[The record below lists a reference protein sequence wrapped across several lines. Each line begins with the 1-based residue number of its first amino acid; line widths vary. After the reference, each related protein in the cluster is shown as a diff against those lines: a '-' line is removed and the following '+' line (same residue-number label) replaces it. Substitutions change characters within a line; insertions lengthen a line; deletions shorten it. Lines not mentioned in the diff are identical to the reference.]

1 MSGAPRRP
9 LSYGR
14 QEITEE
20 DIRAVVECLHGD
32 FLTQGPRVA
41 AFEHLLCEAT
51 GARHAVAV
59 ANGTAALHLAYLAM
73 GVGPGDVG
81 VTTPISF
88 VATSNGLLY
97 AGATV
102 AFADVDA
109 STGLVRGDELERVVD
124 GLVREGRG
132 PKVITSVD
140 LAGQPVDRE
149 AVQAIAQKC
158 GARVLE
164 DAAHSLGA
172 TYEDAAHSLGA
183 TYEVGGKSFRVGG
196 CAHADAAILSFHPVK
211 HVTTGEGGAILTND
225 NALYSALLDLRT
237 HGIHR
242 DPSRMKRSA
251 DDPFA
256 GPWYYEQALLG
267 FNYRITD
274 IQCAL
279 GASQMTRLS
288 AFVARRQA
296 IAARYDVALSS
307 GPLAEQIV
315 PARRLPNRTHAHH
328 LYIVQVRPRA
338 GEDVRVTAARR
349 RAIFIRLAEER
360 IQCQV
365 HYIPIPW
372 QPYYVGNP
380 LVVQSTYAGAEAYYA
395 ASFSIPMF
403 PAMTDDDVETV
414 VEALQ
419 RACAGI

>member
-1 MSGAPRRP
+1 MSGSPRKP

-20 DIRAVVECLHGD
+20 DVRAVVECLHSD

-41 AFEHLLCEAT
+41 TFERLLCEAT

-73 GVGPGDVG
+73 GVGPGDIG

-88 VATSNGLLY
+88 AATSNGMLY
-97 AGATV
+97 TGATV
-102 AFADVDA
+102 AFADVEA
-109 STGLVRGDELERVVD
+109 STGLVRTDELERVVD
-124 GLVREGRG
+124 GLVAEGRA
-132 PKVITSVD
+132 PKVITPVD
-140 LAGQPVDRE
+140 LAGQPTDRE
-149 AVQAIAQKC
+149 AVKAIAQKC
-158 GARVLE
+158 GARVL
-164 DAAHSLGA
+164 
-172 TYEDAAHSLGA
+172 EDAAHSLGA

-225 NALYSALLDLRT
+225 DALHAALLDLRT

-242 DPSRMKRSA
+242 DPARMQRSP

-256 GPWYYEQALLG
+256 GPWYHEQARLG

-296 IAARYDVALSS
+296 IAARYDAALSS
-307 GPLAEQIV
+307 GPLAEQIA

-328 LYIVQVRPRA
+328 LYVVQVRPRA
-338 GEDVRVTAARR
+338 GEDVNGTAARR
-349 RAIFIRLAEER
+349 KAIFLRLAEER
-360 IQCQV
+360 IHCQV

-380 LVVQSTYAGAEAYYA
+380 LVVQSTYPGAEKYYA

-414 VEALQ
+414 LEALQ
-419 RACAGI
+419 RACAGV